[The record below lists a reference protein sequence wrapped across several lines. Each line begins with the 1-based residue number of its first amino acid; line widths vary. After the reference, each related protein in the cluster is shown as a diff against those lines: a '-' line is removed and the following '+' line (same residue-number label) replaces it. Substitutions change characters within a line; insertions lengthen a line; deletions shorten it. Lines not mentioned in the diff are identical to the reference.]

1 MWLAGLLVVCLPIVL
16 PTTVLYHPILP
27 IAGVPLLMPL
37 SMVPRM
43 GNRPF
48 GKSIVTKNPPSTYHT
63 CHDHTAEWHEWET
76 GSSGTIKVKRNGSR
90 SAAAPWDLKLVF
102 TQPVSLQVYN
112 GVADVSA
119 GSEFHVAPPLWGLG
133 RSSPGA
139 EDRVSFKVTFPGAG
153 GPRPELEGI
162 VVNGK
167 YHKCPGH
174 GGHTT
179 YHGSGDAGHT
189 HPGDHSHTHTHDGSS
204 HTHDHTHTH
213 DHDHDHSHGD
223 GHTHSPGGGSH
234 EHASHDHA
242 HTRLKV
248 QDRPHPAW
256 PSKVLGL
263 YVLLADDDE
272 DGFDST
278 AQWNPELFPWQQKAA
293 NVLFFTFI
301 HPGTMD
307 VPPSFQKLAAS
318 RGSDAEGSVP
328 SDTVIMFAIGGYS
341 YSLHP
346 NPWTWL
352 TSKQAAEEMAAKV
365 AAWPEMYG
373 CDGID
378 LDLEEGAGA
387 RREAGPNMIH
397 FIRKIREI
405 RKAAGLPRMII
416 SQPTYGYPQVQA
428 EIDVINASWD
438 SEGTSSDLADSV
450 GLMVYEGTQALNY
463 VKNYANGSGQWQGFP
478 VTASAPTNTILL
490 GAKGASS
497 SSAITSLAKAA
508 VDQDLLGIMVWYA
521 SVRNGFDYTPVWD
534 ASTHEDSI
542 AGYLNARS
550 ILDAGSSNAVPRSSL
565 FDWEPYIRAQ

>member
-1 MWLAGLLVVCLPIVL
+1 MEATPLIMVVEMQA
-16 PTTVLYHPILP
+16 T
-27 IAGVPLLMPL
+27 
-37 SMVPRM
+37 
-43 GNRPF
+43 
-48 GKSIVTKNPPSTYHT
+48 HT
-63 CHDHTAEWHEWET
+63 
-76 GSSGTIKVKRNGSR
+76 
-90 SAAAPWDLKLVF
+90 
-102 TQPVSLQVYN
+102 
-112 GVADVSA
+112 
-119 GSEFHVAPPLWGLG
+119 
-133 RSSPGA
+133 
-139 EDRVSFKVTFPGAG
+139 
-153 GPRPELEGI
+153 
-162 VVNGK
+162 
-167 YHKCPGH
+167 
-174 GGHTT
+174 
-179 YHGSGDAGHT
+179 
-189 HPGDHSHTHTHDGSS
+189 GDHSHTHTHDGST
-204 HTHDHTHTH
+204 HTHEH

-223 GHTHSPGGGSH
+223 GHTHSPGTGSH
-234 EHASHDHA
+234 EHA

-248 QDRPHPAW
+248 QDGSHPAW

-318 RGSDAEGSVP
+318 RGGDAEGSVP

-346 NPWTWL
+346 NPWSWL

-365 AAWPEMYG
+365 ATWPEMYG

-438 SEGTSSDLADSV
+438 SDGSSSNLADSL

-490 GAKGASS
+490 GAKGAASS
-497 SSAITSLAKAA
+497 SSITSLAKAA
-508 VDQDLLGIMVWYA
+508 VEQDLLGIMVWYA

-542 AGYLNARS
+542 SGYLNARS
-550 ILDAGSSNAVPRSSL
+550 ILDAGKSEALPRSGN
-565 FDWEPYIRAQ
+565 FDWTAYIRPQ

>member
-1 MWLAGLLVVCLPIVL
+1 MWVVGLLVVLLPLTL
-16 PTTVLYHPILP
+16 PTTVVYYPILP
-27 IAGVPLLMPL
+27 LPRLPMLMTPP
-37 SMVPRM
+37 VYPRM

-48 GKSIVTKNPPSTYHT
+48 EKSIEKKEPPSGYHT
-63 CHDHTAEWHEWET
+63 CHDHTAEWHEWEA

-90 SAAAPWDLKLVF
+90 SAATPWDLKLVF
-102 TQPVSLQVYN
+102 THPVSLQVYN

-119 GSEFHVAPPLWGLG
+119 GSEFQVAPPPWGLG
-133 RSSPGA
+133 RSSPSK
-139 EDRVSFKVTFPGAG
+139 EDRVSFKVTFPATG

-174 GGHTT
+174 GGGGGHTT
-179 YHGSGDAGHT
+179 YHGTAPAGHT
-189 HPGDHSHTHTHDGSS
+189 HPGEHSHTHTHGGS
-204 HTHDHTHTH
+204 THTHTH
-213 DHDHDHSHGD
+213 DHEHDHSHGD
-223 GHTHSPGGGSH
+223 GHTHSPGVGPH
-234 EHASHDHA
+234 EHASQEHV

-248 QDRPHPAW
+248 EEQNHPAW

-263 YVLLADDDE
+263 YILLADDDE
-272 DGFDST
+272 DGFDSK
-278 AQWNPELFPWQQKAA
+278 AEWNPELFPWQQKAA

-301 HPGTMD
+301 HPGTME

-318 RGSDAEGSVP
+318 RGNNAEGSVP

-341 YSLHP
+341 YSLSP
-346 NPWTWL
+346 NPWHWL
-352 TSKQAAEEMAAKV
+352 TSKEAAEEMAVRV
-365 AAWPEMYG
+365 AAWPEKYG

-438 SEGTSSDLADSV
+438 SDGSSSNLADSV

-463 VKNYANGSGQWQGFP
+463 VKNYANGSGQWQANNNWNNKHITLKNFEGFP
-478 VTASAPTNTILL
+478 CNCIGTDQHHPAWSQGRLL
-490 GAKGASS
+490 
-497 SSAITSLAKAA
+497 
-508 VDQDLLGIMVWYA
+508 LLQHHLPGQGCC
-521 SVRNGFDYTPVWD
+521 R
-534 ASTHEDSI
+534 
-542 AGYLNARS
+542 AGP
-550 ILDAGSSNAVPRSSL
+550 AGHHGLVCLRQE
-565 FDWEPYIRAQ
+565 WI

>member
-1 MWLAGLLVVCLPIVL
+1 VAGLSVSLLPICLSTTFFHKPFFYPFPRL
-16 PTTVLYHPILP
+16 PMLMAPSLHPK
-27 IAGVPLLMPL
+27 
-37 SMVPRM
+37 M

-48 GKSIVTKNPPSTYHT
+48 DKTIERKSSGYHT
-63 CHDHTAEWHEWET
+63 CQDHTAEWHEWES
-76 GSSGTIKVKRNGSR
+76 GSTGTIKVKRNGSR
-90 SAAAPWDLKLVF
+90 LAAAPWDLKMVF
-102 TQPVSLQVYN
+102 THPVSLQVYN
-112 GVADVSA
+112 GVADVIT
-119 GSEFHVAPPLWGLG
+119 GSEFHVAPPPWGLG
-133 RSSPGA
+133 RSSA
-139 EDRVSFKVTFPGAG
+139 STEDRVSFKVTFPTTG
-153 GPRPELEGI
+153 GPRPELAGI

-174 GGHTT
+174 GHTT
-179 YHGSGDAGHT
+179 YHGTGHT
-189 HPGDHSHTHTHDGSS
+189 HPDEHTHTHTHGGS
-204 HTHDHTHTH
+204 THTHTH
-213 DHDHDHSHGD
+213 DHEHDHSHGD
-223 GHTHSPGGGSH
+223 DHTHAPGTAPHDHSH
-234 EHASHDHA
+234 EHA

-248 QDRPHPAW
+248 EERSHPAW

-263 YVLLADDDE
+263 YILLADDDE
-272 DGFDST
+272 DGFDSN
-278 AQWNPELFPWQQKAA
+278 AEWNPELFPWQQKAA

-301 HPGTMD
+301 HPDTME

-318 RGSDAEGSVP
+318 RGSESEGSVP

-341 YSLHP
+341 YSLSP

-352 TSKQAAEEMAAKV
+352 TSKEAAEEMAAKV
-365 AAWPEMYG
+365 AGWPEKYG

-387 RREAGPNMIH
+387 RRDAGPNMIH

-405 RKAAGLPRMII
+405 RETAGLPRMII

-438 SEGTSSDLADSV
+438 SEGSSSNLADSV

-497 SSAITSLAKAA
+497 SSTITSLAKAA
-508 VDQDLLGIMVWYA
+508 VEQDLLGIMVWYA

-550 ILDAGSSNAVPRSSL
+550 ILDAGKSEALPRSGN
-565 FDWEPYIRAQ
+565 FDWTAYIRPQ